1 MPAPVRPQPS
11 YSYFATMQIKPS
23 VCAKRSTD
31 GMVVVARWWTAQ
43 SRQMQWRSNVDSVD
57 TTADKLLVSHG
68 HRLRLTRSCM
78 SRLYLVSGIGI
89 LSSLRMDTIL
99 PSITS
104 SRYLI

>member
-31 GMVVVARWWTAQ
+31 GMVVVARWWTVQ
-43 SRQMQWRSNVDSVD
+43 SRQMQWSSNVDSVD
-57 TTADKLLVSHG
+57 ATADKLLVSYG

-78 SRLYLVSGIGI
+78 SPLYLVSGIGT